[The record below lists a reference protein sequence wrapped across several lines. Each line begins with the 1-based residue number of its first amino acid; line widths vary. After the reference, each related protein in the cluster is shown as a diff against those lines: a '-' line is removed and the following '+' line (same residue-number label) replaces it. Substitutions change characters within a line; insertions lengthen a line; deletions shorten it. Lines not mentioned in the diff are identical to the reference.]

1 MKAFLR
7 LLTAALEA
15 YVEFVR
21 LQRDRHLDA
30 LEDRLDALASIGDP
44 HSKLLMERVA
54 KRIDWNKSKLLK
66 TIASGGFILTA
77 KEALRE
83 NVADAR
89 VKRLRYAPLPVES
102 SETKVTTSL
111 KTTATPEA
119 R

>member
-30 LEDRLDALASIGDP
+30 LEDRLDGLAAVGDP

-54 KRIDWNKSKLLK
+54 KRIK
-66 TIASGGFILTA
+66 
-77 KEALRE
+77 RE
-83 NVADAR
+83 RQRIIRSAHSDAD
-89 VKRLRYAPLPVES
+89 
-102 SETKVTTSL
+102 
-111 KTTATPEA
+111 
-119 R
+119 

>member
-44 HSKLLMERVA
+44 ASKLLMERVA
-54 KRIDWNKSKLLK
+54 QRIDRERKRLIRS
-66 TIASGGFILTA
+66 SDDHSDRG
-77 KEALRE
+77 E
-83 NVADAR
+83 NV
-89 VKRLRYAPLPVES
+89 
-102 SETKVTTSL
+102 
-111 KTTATPEA
+111 
-119 R
+119 